1 MKYYVYKHI
10 RLDTNRPFYIGKGS
24 RSDRA
29 FNKSQRNKYWKNIV
43 LKHGYRIEIV
53 RYFNSEENALLYER
67 YLQLKYTSSGYV
79 LANLADCGAK
89 GSKGVQHTDDIK
101 KVIGHHS
108 RLLWR
113 NESHRRMMSN
123 RMTGL
128 NNPESNKTKFQFHHK
143 DFGFIECTQFELR
156 QRYKISHAHLSQVV
170 SGSRIFANGWC
181 LYKNRG
187 ILSHCNNRQI
197 VFTHDFHESY
207 KCKKIEIQSLFPHLE
222 QSAVSRL
229 VSGEYK
235 KTKGWRIETT
245 GK

>member
-1 MKYYVYKHI
+1 
-10 RLDTNRPFYIGKGS
+10 
-24 RSDRA
+24 
-29 FNKSQRNKYWKNIV
+29 
-43 LKHGYRIEIV
+43 
-53 RYFNSEENALLYER
+53 
-67 YLQLKYTSSGYV
+67 
-79 LANLADCGAK
+79 
-89 GSKGVQHTDDIK
+89 
-101 KVIGHHS
+101 
-108 RLLWR
+108 LLWR